1 MNQDN
6 NSDSFKSESD
16 NLNATNV
23 ESLFSNNSENTSSN
37 MQYTQNNNANAIET
51 LGNINE
57 ENTSVEKVTIK
68 TQLSKCGKVMM
79 YIILVC
85 TLLIVFDNLIT
96 SSDWYTNLYIYASIN
111 RNELVR
117 TALKNLKELIE
128 VVNWLLILVLT
139 IINAIFFFK
148 DKKRKYYTNQYSWYI
163 LAGILNTFGFT
174 GLTPILYTISTLVF
188 SITNIKRKDVKN
200 KSDKVLVVTSSIVF
214 VVVIFIFIAMQT
226 NLFYKIKTKYQDY
239 QDNKEVQ
246 VDDKDNSHI
255 VTTFDKIINDWGNDV
270 TKNKSFK
277 IQNVKLRNVTAALY
291 IDYTNNMENN
301 KTVSTITIK
310 HGDNKLYSYTSK
322 EKYLTL
328 SYLKLFDDLIIYGA
342 NYCDDVTSG
351 KCNKHQTF
359 SHVLALNNDSFII
372 LYDGSLILK
381 NGESEIYNDT
391 SVFLE
396 DENVYAKPYNDF
408 RVYDIK
414 INNGYIYF
422 YTVAENYDEIFNYDY
437 LTYDN
442 NCNNMFWIAGTFDMQ
457 RTFKTKFI
465 YDKKYR
471 IYKLDSIVKQSSI
484 KYSDYCTNK
493 NVFQV
498 KS

>member
-6 NSDSFKSESD
+6 NSNSFKSESD
-16 NLNATNV
+16 NLNVTNV
-23 ESLFSNNSENTSSN
+23 ESLFDNNSENTSLN
-37 MQYTQNNNANAIET
+37 TQYTQNNNVNTTEVS
-51 LGNINE
+51 GDINK
-57 ENTSVEKVTIK
+57 ENTSVEKDTIIS
-68 TQLSKCGKVMM
+68 QISKYGKVMM

-85 TLLIVFDNLIT
+85 TLLIIFDNLIT
-96 SSDWYTNLYIYASIN
+96 SSDWYSNLYINASIN
-111 RNELVR
+111 RDELVR
-117 TALKNLKELIE
+117 TALKNFKELIE

-139 IINAIFFFK
+139 IINVIFFFK

-163 LAGILNTFGFT
+163 LAGILNIFGFT

-188 SITNIKRKDVKN
+188 SIINIKRKDVKN
-200 KSDKVLVVTSSIVF
+200 KSDIVLVVTSSIVF
-214 VVVIFIFIAMQT
+214 VIVIFIFIAMQT

-246 VDDKDNSHI
+246 VDDNDSSHI
-255 VTTFDKIINDWGNDV
+255 VTTFDQIINDWGNDV

-277 IQNVKLRNVTAALY
+277 IRNVKLRNVTATLY

-301 KTVSTITIK
+301 KPVSTITIK

-342 NYCDDVTSG
+342 NYCDDVTSE

-359 SHVLALNNDSFII
+359 SHVLAVNNDSFIT

-381 NGESEIYNDT
+381 NGESEIYNDK

-422 YTVAENYDEIFNYDY
+422 YTVAEDYEEIFNYDY
-437 LTYDN
+437 LTHDN
-442 NCNNMFWIAGTFDMQ
+442 NCNNMFWIASTFDMQ

-465 YDKKYR
+465 YDEKYK
-471 IYKLDSIVKQSSI
+471 IYELDSLEKQSSI

-493 NVFQV
+493 NVFQI

>member
-148 DKKRKYYTNQYSWYI
+148 DKIQI
-163 LAGILNTFGFT
+163 LFLKW
-174 GLTPILYTISTLVF
+174 PIHIQAVC
-188 SITNIKRKDVKN
+188 IQGKKCKN
-200 KSDKVLVVTSSIVF
+200 S
-214 VVVIFIFIAMQT
+214 A
-226 NLFYKIKTKYQDY
+226 
-239 QDNKEVQ
+239 VQ
-246 VDDKDNSHI
+246 SL
-255 VTTFDKIINDWGNDV
+255 GN
-270 TKNKSFK
+270 
-277 IQNVKLRNVTAALY
+277 
-291 IDYTNNMENN
+291 
-301 KTVSTITIK
+301 
-310 HGDNKLYSYTSK
+310 HG
-322 EKYLTL
+322 
-328 SYLKLFDDLIIYGA
+328 
-342 NYCDDVTSG
+342 V
-351 KCNKHQTF
+351 
-359 SHVLALNNDSFII
+359 II
-372 LYDGSLILK
+372 LQSLCQIIACNIFRIIPDGCQGKDHPGI
-381 NGESEIYNDT
+381 
-391 SVFLE
+391 
-396 DENVYAKPYNDF
+396 F
-408 RVYDIK
+408 RI
-414 INNGYIYF
+414 
-422 YTVAENYDEIFNYDY
+422 TVI
-437 LTYDN
+437 T
-442 NCNNMFWIAGTFDMQ
+442 
-457 RTFKTKFI
+457 
-465 YDKKYR
+465 
-471 IYKLDSIVKQSSI
+471 
-484 KYSDYCTNK
+484 
-493 NVFQV
+493 
-498 KS
+498 

>member
-6 NSDSFKSESD
+6 NSNSFKSD

-23 ESLFSNNSENTSSN
+23 ESLFDNNSENASSTT
-37 MQYTQNNNANAIET
+37 QYTQNNNANKTTIEV
-51 LGNINE
+51 LDDVNK
-57 ENTSVEKVTIK
+57 ENTNDEKNTIK
-68 TQLSKCGKVMM
+68 SQISKYGKVIM
-79 YIILVC
+79 YTVLVC

-96 SSDWYTNLYIYASIN
+96 SSDWYSNLYINASIN

-128 VVNWLLILVLT
+128 VVNWLLVLVLT
-139 IINAIFFFK
+139 IINIIFFFI
-148 DKKRKYYTNQYSWYI
+148 DKKQKYYTNQYSWYI

-188 SITNIKRKDVKN
+188 SIINIKRKDVKN
-200 KSDKVLVVTSSIVF
+200 KFDKALVVTSSIVF
-214 VVVIFIFIAMQT
+214 VIVIFIFIAMQT

-246 VDDKDNSHI
+246 VDDKDSSHI
-255 VTTFDKIINDWGNDV
+255 VSTFDKIINDWGNDV

-277 IQNVKLRNVTAALY
+277 IQNVKLRNVTATLY
-291 IDYTNNMENN
+291 IDYTNNKENN
-301 KTVSTITIK
+301 KPISTITIK
-310 HGDNKLYSYTSK
+310 HGDNKLYSYTSQ

-342 NYCDDVTSG
+342 NYCDAVTSG

-359 SHVLALNNDSFII
+359 SHVLAVNNDSFIT
-372 LYDGSLILK
+372 LYDGSLVLK
-381 NGESEIYNDT
+381 NGESEIYKDK

-396 DENVYAKPYNDF
+396 NENVYAKPYNDF

-414 INNGYIYF
+414 ISDDYIFF
-422 YTVAENYDEIFNYDY
+422 YTVAEDYEEIFNYDY
-437 LTYDN
+437 LTHDN
-442 NCNNMFWIAGTFDMQ
+442 NCNNMFWIASAFDMQ

-465 YDKKYR
+465 YDEKYK
-471 IYKLDSIVKQSSI
+471 IYELDSLEKQSSI

-493 NVFQV
+493 NVFQI
-498 KS
+498 K